1 MLQVVVGVAA
11 GLLVLIGIA
20 IMAGPALPRL
30 LGLRGRQSRL
40 GAPASPRRG
49 GRGARGA
56 RGAPGELHPT
66 TLKALAATA
75 RLLGML
81 KEQGMERHAA
91 ALRMA
96 GKRLQVDEAAGI
108 VAMRQVLRHLR
119 SVRLDDESDHKI
131 FQGLVGQL
139 QKELDDRAEQLEL
152 LPKN

>member
-1 MLQVVVGVAA
+1 VLQVVVGVAA

-30 LGLRGRQSRL
+30 LGLRGRQSRFV
-40 GAPASPRRG
+40 APASPRSG
-49 GRGARGA
+49 GGGA

>member
-1 MLQVVVGVAA
+1 MLA
-11 GLLVLIGIA
+11 GLLFLVGIA
-20 IMAGPALPRL
+20 IMAGPALRRW
-30 LGLRGRQSRL
+30 LGIAR
-40 GAPASPRRG
+40 PG
-49 GRGARGA
+49 GRRLRSVRQRSSRTPPA
-56 RGAPGELHPT
+56 ELHPT

-75 RLLGML
+75 RLLALL
-81 KEQGMERHAA
+81 KEHRLDRHAA

-108 VAMRQVLRHLR
+108 MAMRQVLRHLR

-131 FQGLVGQL
+131 FQGLVVQL

>member
-30 LGLRGRQSRL
+30 LGLRGRQSRFV
-40 GAPASPRRG
+40 APASPRSG
-49 GRGARGA
+49 GRGA